1 MEDSAAKRIFAD
13 HALEMCHV
21 DYVEPGTPPK
31 PPFVLRTIED
41 QMECAEEVSHVSCVM
56 SHESCVMRQVLIKG
70 IRNIDFGQ
78 SSSHS
83 TSGSTCCG
91 TPACTGRQSI
101 DWAKHPRKNMPSA
114 RLRLT
119 EFK

>member
-1 MEDSAAKRIFAD
+1 MEDSPSKSIFAD

-21 DYVEPGTPPK
+21 DYVEPGNPPK
-31 PPFVLRTIED
+31 PPFVLRTIEE
-41 QMECAEEVSHVSCVM
+41 QMEILRGSASRPLLIRVSS
-56 SHESCVMRQVLIKG
+56 ERQVLINRT
-70 IRNIDFGQ
+70 ITNVFGQ

-101 DWAKHPRKNMPSA
+101 DWAKHPKREQRQLERKEGASW
-114 RLRLT
+114 L
-119 EFK
+119 